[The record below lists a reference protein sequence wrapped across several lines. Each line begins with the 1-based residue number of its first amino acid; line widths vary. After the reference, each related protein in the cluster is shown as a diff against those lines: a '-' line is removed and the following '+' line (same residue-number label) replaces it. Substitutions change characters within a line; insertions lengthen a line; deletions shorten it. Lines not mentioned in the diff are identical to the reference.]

1 MFQDF
6 VNFLQIVGSIASII
20 TVLNYVRNCKGFV
33 AKVKRISSS
42 LALFLHLT
50 EIKEFFSDIYK
61 RISQRNI
68 KTNLKPSLSDYA
80 NHSFNWK
87 SKSDDGITIP
97 IRMDGET
104 EIFNNVTGLR
114 ASLLDPFSSLY
125 GLDIDQNKP
134 GYASY
139 GKSILGVDRG
149 VVSKLAKQCYFR
161 EIVESQSSQT
171 STDN

>member
-6 VNFLQIVGSIASII
+6 MNFLHIVGSIASII
-20 TVLNYVRNCKGFV
+20 TILIYVRNCKGFV
-33 AKVKRISSS
+33 AKVKRIASS
-42 LALFLHLT
+42 LALFFHLT
-50 EIKEFFSDIYK
+50 EIKEFFSDIHK
-61 RISQRNI
+61 RISQGHI
-68 KTNLKPSLSDYA
+68 KANLKPSLSDYA

-97 IRMDGET
+97 IKMDGET
-104 EIFNNVTGLR
+104 EIFNNVTGLK
-114 ASLLDPFSSLY
+114 STLLDPFSSLY

-134 GYASY
+134 GYALY

-161 EIVESQSSQT
+161 EIVESQNSQT
-171 STDN
+171 SIDN